1 MVEGAGR
8 EAAAPAGRVEPVT
21 AKLRSG
27 GGNSDAATLAHERVA
42 ARGRSPSAWLYVLHG
57 IFGAGRN
64 WGSVARALVE
74 RRVDWGAVLVDLRG
88 HGGSAG
94 LPAPHTVAEAAADL
108 ARLVAG
114 GWRAEGREGPEGS
127 DEPEGP
133 HAVLGHSFGGKVALA
148 YAAAARPAPTQTW
161 LIDST
166 PAPREPA
173 GSAWRM
179 LAALEELTGPF
190 ASRGAAVEALITRG
204 FGEGVARWMS
214 SNLERGEDGLAW
226 AIDPAV
232 MRALLEDFF
241 PLDLWGVLEAPPADG
256 TVEVVAA
263 TESDVLRPEDLAR
276 IEDLAAGARV
286 RLHRVE
292 GGHWLNADNPD
303 ALVDL
308 LAGALP
314 EA

>member
-1 MVEGAGR
+1 MAAEEPGR
-8 EAAAPAGRVEPVT
+8 AVPMT
-21 AKLRSG
+21 AKLRPG
-27 GGNSDAATLAHERVA
+27 GGNSDARPLAHDRVA
-42 ARGRSPSAWLYVLHG
+42 ARGASPSAWLYVLHG

-64 WGSVARALVE
+64 WGSVARGLVE
-74 RRVDWGAVLVDLRG
+74 RRPDWGAVLVDLRG
-88 HGGSAG
+88 HGGSTG
-94 LPAPHTVAEAAADL
+94 LPGPHTVAAAAADL
-108 ARLVAG
+108 ARLAG
-114 GWRAEGREGPEGS
+114 GGRGAGGGEGPEGS
-127 DEPEGP
+127 EEPDGP

-148 YAAAARPAPTQTW
+148 YAAVARPAPAQTW
-161 LIDST
+161 IIDST

-190 ASRGAAVEALITRG
+190 DSRGDAVEALGARG

-214 SNLERGEDGLAW
+214 SNLERGEGGLAW
-226 AIDPAV
+226 GIDAAV

-241 PLDLWGVLEAPPADG
+241 PLDLWGVLEAPPGDG
-256 TVEVVAA
+256 AVEVVAA

-276 IEDLAAGARV
+276 IEGLAAGRRV